1 MTPIVSVI
9 IPAYNEAQSIGLVV
23 GDIPRDLVRDIL
35 VVNNGSTD
43 QTEENARKAGA
54 LVLSEPRSGYGRA
67 CLKGLAFCQT
77 LSPPPDII
85 IFLDGDYSD
94 FPEEMPAL
102 IQPILDQKADL
113 VIGSRNRGHAEKGSI
128 TPQQI
133 FGNKLATFLLK
144 KLYGVSYSDLGPF
157 RAIRYDRLMN
167 LNMTDKNYGWTIEM
181 QIKAAKQGLLYQ
193 EIPVR
198 YRQRIGVSKVS
209 GTLKGTIMAGYK
221 ILFTIAKYL

>member
-1 MTPIVSVI
+1 MTPIVTVI
-9 IPAYNEAQSIGLVV
+9 IPAYNEAQPIGLVV